1 MHVSRP
7 TAIGEMASSISHED
21 QPAALRN
28 YKLRARTKALLA
40 PDEPDANCIG
50 DALEHAAQEAL
61 RANDIIKRLREFVA
75 RGEHTVESPL
85 TLLEQAAALA

>member
-7 TAIGEMASSISHED
+7 TAIGEMGSSIAHED

-28 YKLRARTKALLA
+28 YKLHARTKALLA

-50 DALEHAAQEAL
+50 DALEHAAEEAL
-61 RANDIIKRLREFVA
+61 LANDIIKRLRKFVA
-75 RGEHTVESPL
+75 RGGRTVESPL
-85 TLLEQAAALA
+85 TLLEQAVALA